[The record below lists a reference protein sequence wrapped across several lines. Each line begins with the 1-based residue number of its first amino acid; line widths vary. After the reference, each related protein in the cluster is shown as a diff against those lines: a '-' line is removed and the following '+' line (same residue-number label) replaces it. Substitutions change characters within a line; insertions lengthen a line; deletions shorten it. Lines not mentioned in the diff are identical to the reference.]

1 MEEDRDSRTAA
12 FSLKRP
18 CPEAAYPEN
27 SGESSTSTPR
37 KHRRRADRST
47 AQSLQ
52 DFVPS
57 GGGFST
63 HAALFADEYNDGS
76 KDPPPRE
83 QQNSD
88 SVLQGISMPSSMKW
102 NTGAKAKIR
111 VSLRGADAPRPASSQ
126 QPLQQ
131 IENGIETPEKSG
143 KSNADDDDKDHH
155 ELAVAEGRRLYVG
168 NAPYAATEVDLRDFF
183 RDFSIEDIRIPVN
196 PRTSRSVG
204 YAFVTLSNAYAA
216 ARAVEQLCG
225 SLLTDRKVS
234 VQLARPG
241 NGKQDSVSKSRDSQ
255 SQAKAKVK
263 EAAKFDKGEKSS
275 TKFRSNET
283 FVFVDSS
290 DASID
295 DIPSR
300 IKGKEA
306 GTATQTQPYPSGPLS
321 PGSHPSEKTES
332 IAEDEGDLLVN
343 LEDESEHESGE
354 ISDSYV
360 STTEGH
366 PQAKRG
372 AANFDG
378 ANFGSEADSESEGG
392 SPKDSDA
399 MVEYANS
406 GALSGHASS
415 RYASFQPS
423 PPRTLGQLDPK
434 QIELQLRYFYV
445 AKARDEVNFNNPVR
459 CLICMEEGHMAT
471 ACDKMQCSRC
481 GERNTHRIWNCP
493 LLAACSRCKEPG
505 HSRPACRSS
514 LERPVSSAKCEMC
527 KRQGHIAPNCELRW
541 RTSGRPWESNL
552 EDKRI
557 RFECYECGRPGHLG
571 NNCPSRRPQKL
582 RGSSSWTYYRHARQA
597 ETATQGINIKGRA
610 QQQLQQEKAPTLI
623 EDNDDDDDAANFH
636 RPRVAAPGRPGQIR
650 IMAGRDLTPANAQ
663 SQNQLAY
670 NSNHRGDEGSGNR
683 RRSASPHRMDYNE
696 RQDYR
701 HSSDAARYV
710 PAVMDS
716 GYRHAPL
723 YGQPPLPREPPP
735 HGRGR
740 PPVPVERG
748 QLSTAE
754 AYRPMPSSARQA
766 WKQFRV

>member
-1 MEEDRDSRTAA
+1 MEEDQDSRTAA

-27 SGESSTSTPR
+27 SCESSTSTPR
-37 KHRRRADRST
+37 KRSRRADKST

-57 GGGFST
+57 GGSFST
-63 HAALFADEYNDGS
+63 QAALFADGYNGT
-76 KDPPPRE
+76 KDPPSRE

-88 SVLQGISMPSSMKW
+88 SVLQEINMPSSMKW

-111 VSLRGADAPRPASSQ
+111 VSLRGADAPRAASSQ

-131 IENGIETPEKSG
+131 IEDGIETPEKFR

-168 NAPYAATEVDLRDFF
+168 NVPYAATEADLHDFF
-183 RDFSIEDIRIPVN
+183 RDFSIEHIRIPVN
-196 PRTSRSVG
+196 PRTSRSLG
-204 YAFVTLSNAYAA
+204 YAFVTLSNSYEAA
-216 ARAVEQLCG
+216 GAVEQLCG
-225 SLLTDRKVS
+225 SLHTDRKVS

-241 NGKQDSVSKSRDSQ
+241 NAKQDSESKSRGSQ

-263 EAAKFDKGEKSS
+263 EAATFDKGKKYSS
-275 TKFRSNET
+275 KPRSNET
-283 FVFVDSS
+283 SVFVDSS

-300 IKGKEA
+300 IEGKED
-306 GTATQTQPYPSGPLS
+306 GTALQTQPYPSRPLS
-321 PGSHPSEKTES
+321 PGSHPSEKRES
-332 IAEDEGDLLVN
+332 IAEDEGDMLVN
-343 LEDESEHESGE
+343 IEDESEHESGE
-354 ISDSYV
+354 ISDSCV
-360 STTEGH
+360 STTESH
-366 PQAKRG
+366 PQAKKG

-378 ANFGSEADSESEGG
+378 ANSDSEADSESERE

-399 MVEYANS
+399 MVEYADS
-406 GALSGHASS
+406 GAPSGHASS
-415 RYASFQPS
+415 RYAPFQPS
-423 PPRTLGQLDPK
+423 PPRTLGQLDPE

-471 ACDKMQCSRC
+471 ACSKMRCSRC
-481 GERNTHRIWNCP
+481 GERNAHCIWNCP
-493 LLAACSRCKEPG
+493 LLSACSGCKKPG
-505 HSRPACRSS
+505 HLGPACRSP
-514 LERPVSSAKCEMC
+514 LERPASSAKCELC

-557 RFECYECGRPGHLG
+557 RFECYECGRSGHLG
-571 NNCPSRRPQKL
+571 NDCPSRQPRKL

-597 ETATQGINIKGRA
+597 KTATQGINIKGRA
-610 QQQLQQEKAPTLI
+610 QQQLQQEQAPILMN
-623 EDNDDDDDAANFH
+623 DNDDDAANFH
-636 RPRVAAPGRPGQIR
+636 RPRLAAPGRPGQIR

-670 NSNHRGDEGSGNR
+670 NSNHRDDEGSGNR

-696 RQDYR
+696 SQDYR

-710 PAVMDS
+710 PAGMDS
-716 GYRHAPL
+716 GYRYAPL

-735 HGRGR
+735 HRRGS
-740 PPVPVERG
+740 PPVPVERRK
-748 QLSTAE
+748 LSTAE